1 MLEQVIV
8 AAAMAVLL
16 AGKPTPRDFLAV
28 DAQGNVYAVDRYNNR
43 IQKISPNGE
52 PLAQWGTNGSGPIS
66 PFSCASSRF

>member
-28 DAQGNVYAVDRYNNR
+28 DAQRHRVTITLIASYD
-43 IQKISPNGE
+43 
-52 PLAQWGTNGSGPIS
+52 GTNSG
-66 PFSCASSRF
+66 FNFDGYSRFLM